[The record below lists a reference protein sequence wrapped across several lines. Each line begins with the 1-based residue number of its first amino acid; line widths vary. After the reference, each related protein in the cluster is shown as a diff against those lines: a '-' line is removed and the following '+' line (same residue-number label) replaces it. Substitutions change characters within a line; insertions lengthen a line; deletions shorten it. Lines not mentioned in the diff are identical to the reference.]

1 MLRYKIVGLLLVLFA
16 ASSVLAQNET
26 DVKGSLDHPLFT
38 RMPGYYISDYNV
50 KEFDKFI
57 SSYLSGQDENWE
69 GKVTRLAYYIM
80 TGAKQASM
88 LQIARNYEN
97 AAKEIG
103 GKILVN
109 EGRVIEGK
117 IEKDRGVTY
126 VHVEAFNDGRNYDVI
141 VVETGA
147 MKQDVVA
154 DAAAL
159 SASIAATGKAAVYG
173 IYFDTGKSVV
183 KPESTPALEEITKLM
198 KQNGSLTL
206 YIVGHTDNVGAL
218 DYNLKLSTDR
228 ADAVVKA
235 LIGRGIVASR
245 LKGAGVGPYCPVASN
260 HTEEGKAK
268 NRRVELV
275 EQK

>member
-1 MLRYKIVGLLLVLFA
+1 MLNHKIVLLLLVLLAGSSGFA
-16 ASSVLAQNET
+16 QDET
-26 DVKGSLDHPLFT
+26 DVKGSLDHSLFT
-38 RMPGYYISDYNV
+38 RMPGYYISDYEI
-50 KEFDKFI
+50 KEFDKFT

-69 GKVTRLAYYIM
+69 GRVTRLAYHIK

-97 AAKEIG
+97 AVQKIG
-103 GKILVN
+103 GKILVS
-109 EGRVIEGK
+109 EGRVVEGK
-117 IEKDRGVTY
+117 IEKNGGVTY

-141 VVETGA
+141 VVEKGA

-159 SASIAATGKAAVYG
+159 SSSIAATGKAAVYG
-173 IYFDTGKSVV
+173 IYFDTSKAVV
-183 KPESTPALEEITKLM
+183 KPESTPALEEITKLL
-198 KQNGSLTL
+198 KQNGGLTL
-206 YIVGHTDNVGAL
+206 YVVGHTDNAGAL
-218 DYNLKLSTDR
+218 DYNLKLSSDR

-235 LIGRGIVASR
+235 LIARGIVASR

-260 HTEEGKAK
+260 RTEEGKAK